1 MGKLPEFGM
10 EKEHFLKTRML
21 GRGEESGHYGTSS
34 VNNQIVCI
42 FDFLATSLLQ
52 LLDHMIVVQNRS

>member
-21 GRGEESGHYGTSS
+21 GRGEKSGHYGTSS
-34 VNNQIVCI
+34 VNNQRVSI
-42 FDFLATSLLQ
+42 FDFSGHISVAAT
-52 LLDHMIVVQNRS
+52 